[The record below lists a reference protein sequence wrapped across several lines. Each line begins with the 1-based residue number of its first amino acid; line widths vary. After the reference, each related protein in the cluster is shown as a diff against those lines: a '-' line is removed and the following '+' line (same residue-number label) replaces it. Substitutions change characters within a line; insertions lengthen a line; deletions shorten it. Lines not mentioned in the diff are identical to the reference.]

1 MYIIT
6 VNPNHWDFQSQVEL
20 IKEIPGSE
28 AERFTKSGVERI
40 HIHQPFLPDT
50 DDRGWNGGD
59 PQLHATNIQ
68 FFSQS

>member
-6 VNPNHWDFQSQVEL
+6 VNSNHWDFQSQVEL

-28 AERFTKSGVERI
+28 AERFTKSGVEGI

-50 DDRGWNGGD
+50 DDRD
-59 PQLHATNIQ
+59 
-68 FFSQS
+68 